1 MKMRYKEGRVAVV
14 VSGEGGEKREKKKIW
29 DKKRMR
35 RTFTFMRSGE

>member
-1 MKMRYKEGRVAVV
+1 MKMRYKEGRVVVV

>member
-1 MKMRYKEGRVAVV
+1 MKMRYKEGRVVV
-14 VSGEGGEKREKKKIW
+14 VVVVREGGEKREKKIW